1 MGNNKNMRKQ
11 RGLGKHDAPLRVQ
24 YNQGSQDFRAW
35 RVTNPFHKDTMQ
47 HRELE
52 RGFSKSYFETLKR
65 QKEYESKRRSNEIS
79 TGEVQHV

>member
-1 MGNNKNMRKQ
+1 MGNNKNIRKQ
-11 RGLGKHDAPLRVQ
+11 RGVGKHDAPLRVQ
-24 YNQGSQDFRAW
+24 YKQGSQHFRAG
-35 RVTNPFHKDTMQ
+35 RVTNPFNKDTMQ
-47 HRELE
+47 NREGE

>member
-24 YNQGSQDFRAW
+24 YNQGSQDFRAG

-47 HRELE
+47 YREWE

-65 QKEYESKRRSNEIS
+65 QKEYESKRRSEQIS